1 MEVTLDTIVNIAG
14 LLVGGGGGA
23 FFTWRF
29 MRRKAKAEAVS
40 AEMSATKDM
49 QDLYQQMLADT
60 KTEREDRKQ
69 QMEEIRKE
77 RDLYKQDRNELREQV
92 DNLRTSFAEWRV
104 QADTERNNM
113 KLSIDTLGR
122 KIEAMRPFLCGD
134 LHCQHRQMVEVL
146 NVKMAESRKKEH
158 KTKEA

>member
-1 MEVTLDTIVNIAG
+1 MTLDTIVNIAG

-158 KTKEA
+158 KTNEA